1 MHVNLLK
8 LYPYACKLTDI
19 NSGCIQT
26 YEAYR
31 FTVTYILLLGNCLKR
46 VEVNS
51 RWGSIISIFVFD
63 WGFINI
69 IVGWGCNQ
77 DWGFNR
83 ADTV

>member
-31 FTVTYILLLGNCLKR
+31 FTVTYISLRDMTSFVQKLTVSSGR
-46 VEVNS
+46 V
-51 RWGSIISIFVFD
+51 IFLD
-63 WGFINI
+63 L
-69 IVGWGCNQ
+69 
-77 DWGFNR
+77 
-83 ADTV
+83 

>member
-31 FTVTYILLLGNCLKR
+31 FTVTYTYIYIYNAAPPEIKINLTT
-46 VEVNS
+46 
-51 RWGSIISIFVFD
+51 FD
-63 WGFINI
+63 
-69 IVGWGCNQ
+69 
-77 DWGFNR
+77 
-83 ADTV
+83 